1 MSRVA
6 DSMKLA
12 IVNLVGTC
20 IALLTFHTRH
30 FDAGL
35 VWTLVF
41 ILPLLVLTI
50 FFSIRELVRR
60 QRRVQALIALAI
72 SAPALLLLMSV
83 RLG

>member
-1 MSRVA
+1 MNRVA

-20 IALLTFHTRH
+20 IALLTFRTRH
-30 FDAGL
+30 SDAGL

-41 ILPLLVLTI
+41 ILPLLVLTM
-50 FFSIRELVRR
+50 FFSIRELVKG
-60 QRRVQALIALAI
+60 QRRLQALIAVAI
-72 SAPALLLLMSV
+72 SAPPLLLLMSV